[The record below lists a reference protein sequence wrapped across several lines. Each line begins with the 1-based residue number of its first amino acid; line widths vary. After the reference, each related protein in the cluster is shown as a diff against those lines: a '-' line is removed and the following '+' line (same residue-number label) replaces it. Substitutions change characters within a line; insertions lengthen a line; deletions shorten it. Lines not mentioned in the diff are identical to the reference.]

1 MFSMERRQNA
11 GRLTREAGTQ
21 VLAAVTKSPG
31 VMVVD
36 DVAEPGPP
44 GPQDVILRPEVVG
57 ICGSDLHMYSGEV
70 GALSGARSFFPRIQG
85 HELCAVIAE
94 TGPDCPGGLR
104 AGDRVA
110 VWPLR
115 GCGRC
120 YPCRIGRPNACVSL
134 ELVGIHRDGGL
145 QQLLCVPAPQV
156 FGVGDLDAES
166 AAFIEPMSIA
176 VHALQRADLHPGR
189 RVVVLGAGPIGL
201 ATVMAATAAGVRVM
215 ATDPV
220 AGRRD
225 LAARMGAELVAWG
238 DHGELLAAVAQWTR
252 GQGPP
257 RVIDTTGDPAALAQA
272 AEMVCSAGRVVVVG
286 MSAAAAP
293 LRSGI
298 FPEKEIDVVGSS
310 CATATDFRAA
320 VRLVAQHRDS
330 IAALLTHRFPLT
342 RAREAIETVV
352 NSQADVV
359 KVLINVSGHK

>member
-1 MFSMERRQNA
+1 
-11 GRLTREAGTQ
+11 

-31 VMVVD
+31 VMVLD

-70 GALSGARSFFPRIQG
+70 GALSGAHSFFPRVQG

-120 YPCRIGRPNACVSL
+120 YPCRIGRANACVSL

-176 VHALQRADLHPGR
+176 VHALQRAGLHPGR

-238 DHGELLAAVAQWTR
+238 DRAELLAAVAQWTR

-310 CATATDFRAA
+310 CATAMDFRAA
-320 VRLVAQHRDS
+320 VRLVADHRDS

-342 RAREAIETVV
+342 RAREAMETVI